1 MIRFYLSVLFCGL
14 MTMQAQAQA
23 TKTFL
28 KTFVMDGATEVVLAT
43 DGQVSFAEWDQD
55 HVRVEMTVNV
65 SNFTS
70 YTLTQLAEAGRYR
83 LESLMEGSQLV
94 VSCPRVSRNAV
105 IGGKTVSETFRF
117 NVWVPKGNG
126 YKQTAP
132 RPVDAPGA
140 PQAPVQAAVGSATL

>member
-28 KTFVMDGATEVVLAT
+28 KTFSMDGATEVVLAT

-55 HVRVEMTVNV
+55 HVRVEMTVSL
-65 SNFTS
+65 SNFTA

-83 LESLMEGSQLV
+83 LASLVADNQLV
-94 VSCPRVSRNAV
+94 VSCPRVARNAV
-105 IGGKTVSETFRF
+105 VGGKAVAESFQF

-132 RPVDAPGA
+132 RPIEAPGA